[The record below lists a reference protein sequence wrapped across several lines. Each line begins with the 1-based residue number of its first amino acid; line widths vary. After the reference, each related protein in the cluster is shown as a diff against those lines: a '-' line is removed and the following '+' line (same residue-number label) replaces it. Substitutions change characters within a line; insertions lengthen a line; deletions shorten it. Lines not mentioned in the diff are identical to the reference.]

1 MVKLTDDADAVV
13 LDRLRLVQ
21 FKEGVD
27 DDEQDV
33 IRAVAGEDVEPL
45 VG

>member
-1 MVKLTDDADAVV
+1 MVKLTDDAGAMV
-13 LDRLRLVQ
+13 LDRLRLVR
-21 FKEGVD
+21 FKEDVD
-27 DDEQDV
+27 GDEQDV